1 MEKSLRSQSLM
12 GSCETLDDGSHE
24 RDTLIY
30 DIFKGVKVFQG
41 ILLDILYYI
50 SVMSCQLELKN
61 QS

>member
-1 MEKSLRSQSLM
+1 M
-12 GSCETLDDGSHE
+12 GSCENLDNRSHE

-61 QS
+61 QP